1 MARDKKRQK
10 IARDIT
16 AAHAPS
22 QKIDRETTAAYAASQ
37 PLFDALRNGAA
48 NVDAQRDNLAKARDL
63 VQQVHVKIA
72 TEDVPSHEQYME
84 NIVEAWQSA
93 TTIFCQVFSELTS
106 ITAAEPSEG
115 REAGKAHGQFMSML
129 DTAQKAR
136 DVAIAYAPGSANS
149 EGAGKAATVESDDES
164 EEEEVVSSPTKA
176 KPDTKTSTTALP
188 KGKAKRTFE
197 QLNTDALPPTPA
209 TDGNKLSRSDRRQ
222 SWKKAEL
229 AKKNTKEPQ
238 PEDNTDG
245 QAAHK
250 PAPEV
255 TSNPQPAVKF
265 EDFSH
270 LVEARIKSKLQPAV
284 EFEDVSHLV
293 EARIKAKA
301 EKAAEKKKSKLK
313 TEKKR
318 KRESGDSFVAMAEE
332 KVHEP
337 IKTELTVEKPKRKK
351 SKKVAPEVDDI
362 LKSADADKVKHK
374 EKTADRKADVKHEK
388 HAAPKDKPEKRKTD
402 VEQVEEGEKPAG
414 KKRKKNKG

>member
-63 VQQVHVKIA
+63 VQQVHIKIA
-72 TEDVPSHEQYME
+72 KENVPSHEQYME

-149 EGAGKAATVESDDES
+149 EGAGKAATVESDDEG
-164 EEEEVVSSPTKA
+164 EEDASPAAKA
-176 KPDTKTSTTALP
+176 KPGNKTTTSALP
-188 KGKAKRTFE
+188 NGKAKRTFE

-318 KRESGDSFVAMAEE
+318 KRESGDSFAAMAEE

>member
-1 MARDKKRQK
+1 MPRDKKRQK
-10 IARDIT
+10 IARDAT

-48 NVDAQRDNLAKARDL
+48 NIDSQRDNLTKARDA
-63 VQQVHVKIA
+63 VQQVHVKVA
-72 TEDVPSHEQYME
+72 TEDAPSHEQYME

-136 DVAIAYAPGSANS
+136 DVANAYAPPGTANS
-149 EGAGKAATVESDDES
+149 EGAGKAATVESDDE
-164 EEEEVVSSPTKA
+164 EEEEVVSPPTKA
-176 KPDTKTSTTALP
+176 KLEIKTTTSALP
-188 KGKAKRTFE
+188 NGNSKRTFE
-197 QLNTDALPPTPA
+197 QLKTDALPPTPA
-209 TDGNKLSRSDRRQ
+209 TNGHRPARSARRR
-222 SWKKAEL
+222 SWKKANEA
-229 AKKNTKEPQ
+229 AKSTEESQSKGSAN
-238 PEDNTDG
+238 G
-245 QAAHK
+245 QADTK

-265 EDFSH
+265 EDLSH
-270 LVEARIKSKLQPAV
+270 QVEARIKSKLQPAV

-313 TEKKR
+313 LEKKR
-318 KRESGDSFVAMAEE
+318 KRESGDSFAAMAEE
-332 KVHEP
+332 KDHEP
-337 IKTELTVEKPKRKK
+337 IKTEVTVEKPKRKK
-351 SKKVAPEVDDI
+351 SKKVAPGVDDT
-362 LKSADADKVKHK
+362 LKNADKVKHK
-374 EKTADRKADVKHEK
+374 EKSADRKADVKHET
-388 HAAPKDKPEKRKTD
+388 HTVLKDKLEKRKTE

-414 KKRKKNKG
+414 KKRKKNKD